1 MMNEKVSPYKKGDID
16 MHQMRRAKPAEFW
29 ETHIKKWKA
38 ATNEPK
44 SEYCK
49 RHGLLETQFTYWI
62 NRLLSVKIPGKQDVP
77 YPLQKLTP
85 L

>member
-1 MMNEKVSPYKKGDID
+1 

-29 ETHIKKWKA
+29 ETHIKKWKSVK
-38 ATNEPK
+38 NEPK

-49 RHGLLETQFTYWI
+49 RHGLLETHPFLPGFDYGIGFWYSKNALERASGLQF
-62 NRLLSVKIPGKQDVP
+62 LHHC
-77 YPLQKLTP
+77 LT